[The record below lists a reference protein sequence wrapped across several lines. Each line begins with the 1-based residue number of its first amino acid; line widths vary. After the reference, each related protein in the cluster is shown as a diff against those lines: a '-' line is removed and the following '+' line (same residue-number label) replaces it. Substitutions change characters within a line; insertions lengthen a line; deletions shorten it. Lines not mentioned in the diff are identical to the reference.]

1 MSVSP
6 AVAAKC
12 DLLPNEIRKR
22 CFCGDYIRET
32 GRLLF
37 DTSLSSSTSFRNDVI
52 VSVIRNSCM
61 QERGGNLTR
70 TFAIDLFLPGG
81 ARLQSDSFSLTI
93 RIEHEQNEVNVN
105 EDGILCETCWV

>member
-1 MSVSP
+1 
-6 AVAAKC
+6 
-12 DLLPNEIRKR
+12 
-22 CFCGDYIRET
+22 
-32 GRLLF
+32 
-37 DTSLSSSTSFRNDVI
+37 
-52 VSVIRNSCM
+52 M